1 MPAKTSR
8 KSASAEASAISRK
21 PAGSNSA
28 TFSANAATR
37 STGANLENMLGSIAA
52 TNSAAGA
59 WTPPGSSASA
69 PRRCRNETSP
79 PSPHKRWPK

>member
-8 KSASAEASAISRK
+8 KSASAEAFAISRK

-28 TFSANAATR
+28 TFAANAATQ

-52 TNSAAGA
+52 TNSAAGSLN
-59 WTPPGSSASA
+59 TSRLRRKRSSTMSE
-69 PRRCRNETSP
+69 RNEP
-79 PSPHKRWPK
+79 AQPA